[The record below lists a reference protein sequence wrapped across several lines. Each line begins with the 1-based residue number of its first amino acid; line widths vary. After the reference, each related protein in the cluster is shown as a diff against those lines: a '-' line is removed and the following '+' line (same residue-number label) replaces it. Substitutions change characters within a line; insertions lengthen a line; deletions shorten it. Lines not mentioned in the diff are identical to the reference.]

1 MREFTLVE
9 MEVNEKIY
17 TNNNPMQ
24 VEFAGSL
31 ISEVSEQ
38 HGCYTVPAV
47 RPVRDAEIEF
57 SF

>member
-9 MEVNEKIY
+9 FATQEAI
-17 TNNNPMQ
+17 NNHNHPIE
-24 VEFAGSL
+24 VEFAGAL
-31 ISEVSEQ
+31 ISEVSEL
-38 HGCYTVPAV
+38 HGCYSVPAV